1 MSLSKPIIELMDEK
15 ILQLERYNE
24 VTSKIIYEN
33 IDEVGDLIAER
44 DKILAKME
52 GISAEVKMYVSEQ
65 SIERQDKI
73 NALLKFDEI
82 SDLSED
88 LSELQEKILRVKA
101 LREQIIENDKAA
113 FGRIKKER
121 DELKSK
127 LEKAAKS
134 KQVSEYFSQTAVD
147 LTKGEKFNISN

>member
-73 NALLKFDEI
+73 NALLKFDAI

-88 LSELQEKILRVKA
+88 LSELQEKILKVKA

-113 FGRIKKER
+113 FGRIKKEH

>member
-1 MSLSKPIIELMDEK
+1 MSKPIIELMDEK